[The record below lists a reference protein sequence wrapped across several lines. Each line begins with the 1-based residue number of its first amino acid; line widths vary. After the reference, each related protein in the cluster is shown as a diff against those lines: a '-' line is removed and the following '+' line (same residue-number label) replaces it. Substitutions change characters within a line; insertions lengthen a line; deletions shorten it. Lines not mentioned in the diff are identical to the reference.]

1 MNDFQQLKD
10 RNFVLPQTVYRQAL
24 YAIKDLDRLRKKLEY
39 LRSEAYDIKGRAPND
54 IVGQSGYV
62 SDRMA
67 DKAVEI
73 ASTQARIKAIEDAFQ
88 TIPFEYRD
96 GIEDKLVY
104 DVPYDLGHS
113 INTWKKYQ
121 QRLIFRVA
129 VNLRII

>member
-39 LRSEAYDIKGRAPND
+39 LRSEAYDIKGRDTND

>member
-39 LRSEAYDIKGRAPND
+39 LRSEAYDIKGRDPND

-104 DVPYDLGHS
+104 DVPYDLRHS